1 MELLGNIELFVEV
14 ARARGFRRAAEQL
27 GMPNSTV
34 SRRIAELEQRVGVRL
49 FHRTTRKVE
58 LTEAGRAY
66 FRRCEGLVAEARA
79 AHEALQEVAERPG
92 GTLRVSLPADLAI
105 TLLAA
110 PLREFGERYPQIDFE
125 LDLSSRRVDLVAD
138 GFDLAIRLGEP
149 PATPS
154 TLVARRLGRITRELH
169 ASPAYLRH
177 APPLEQP
184 ADLARHACLLMLGS
198 SPQPWTLQRGDE
210 TQGVTVS
217 GRHVMNSLGLCRAL
231 AGLGLGVAP
240 LGEAFVR
247 EEVRRGELQ
256 RVLPGWALPP
266 LPVYAVTESRLL
278 PSRVRLFADFIAAT
292 LGA

>member
-1 MELLGNIELFVEV
+1 MALLGNIELFVEV
-14 ARARGFRRAAEQL
+14 ARAKGFRRAADQL
-27 GMPNSTV
+27 GMPNSTL
-34 SRRIAELEQRVGVRL
+34 SRRVAELEKQVGVRL

-79 AHEALQEVAERPG
+79 AHEQLQEVAERPS
-92 GTLRVSLPADLAI
+92 GTLRVSMPADLAI

-110 PLREFGERYPQIDFE
+110 PLREFAERYPRIDFE

-138 GFDLAIRLGEP
+138 GFDLALRLGEP

-154 TLVARRLGRITRELH
+154 TLVARRLGQTTRELY

-177 APPLEQP
+177 APALQQP
-184 ADLARHACLLMLGS
+184 ADLAQHTCRLRLGG
-198 SPQPWTLQRGDE
+198 SPQQWALPAGRERATV
-210 TQGVTVS
+210 GVT
-217 GRHVMNSLGLCRAL
+217 GRYVMNSLGLCRAL
-231 AGLGLGVAP
+231 ARLGLGVAA
-240 LGEAFVR
+240 LGEAYVHDELR
-247 EEVRRGELQ
+247 AGELQ

-278 PSRVRLFADFIAAT
+278 PSRVRLFVDFIAAA
-292 LGA
+292 LGD